1 MSVRPASIIAFA
13 DVFKLHRAYA
23 HTNPMVEEGELV
35 PNGTPRS
42 REIMGKPQENTIEF
56 SDGVLVE
63 IMAADGE
70 FTHLILEFLDGLLA
84 DGSATAGEVE
94 AQEIEALNKVSNS
107 CFVGG

>member
-1 MSVRPASIIAFA
+1 
-13 DVFKLHRAYA
+13 
-23 HTNPMVEEGELV
+23 MVEEGELV

-70 FTHLILEFLDGLLA
+70 FTHLILEFLDGLFGGWKR
-84 DGSATAGEVE
+84 DGG
-94 AQEIEALNKVSNS
+94 
-107 CFVGG
+107 